1 MSRNVAD
8 LMWDMLSKA
17 GVKRCYGIVG
27 DALNPVLDALRRNG
41 KIEFIHV
48 RHEEYGGF
56 AAVADAYFTGQPV
69 AVCGTAGAGTAHLFN
84 GLMDA
89 RKEGAPVIAIAGD
102 VETSIMD
109 TSAFEELNP
118 YKLFDA
124 AALYI
129 GRLVDPKQA
138 RAVIGTAI
146 LTAVIDKGP
155 TVISLPGNVAS
166 SDAPGDFPP
175 VTIPAN
181 PVIRPADVDIEK
193 LCAMI
198 DAAKNVAIFGGDG
211 CRDARDEVIALAAKL
226 KAPVGYSFRGKQWLE
241 HDNPYSTGMTGLLG
255 YGGTYR
261 AINDAD
267 LLLLLGTD
275 FPFTEFLPGNK
286 VKKVQIDRNP
296 KHLGRRT
303 AIDLGLVGD
312 IKATLAS
319 LLPKVSQR
327 NETSFLDKHANE
339 TREFD
344 KLLNHYVEKGPGIKP
359 IRPEF
364 LAATLSELAAPDA
377 MFFADSGTGCIWMAR
392 HIKGGTNRQFFAS
405 FSWGSMA
412 NAAANAFGSQLA
424 YPGRQTIAICG
435 DGSFTMLGLG
445 DLATLVQRKAPVVH
459 IILNNELLDFVNIEQ
474 QEAGIIPFG
483 VDFKN
488 PNFAKVAEAMGAKG
502 IRIEEPGDVR
512 EGLAAALACKDGP
525 VVVDAVVEPFAPVA
539 TVACSFA
546 HDHGLYHERCQTG
559 VEREDGRCDQ
569 DNRTKHQ
576 ADLIKPRRPLHSDEP
591 AVRHGA
597 PVRLHPSNAETVT
610 AQRISRTAHAGVLPA
625 LFPILAPTLGQAS
638 MRQRQNSR

>member
-8 LMWDMLSKA
+8 LLWDMLAKA

-27 DALNPVLDALRRNG
+27 DALNPVVDALRRNG
-41 KIEFIHV
+41 KVEFIHV

-89 RKEGAPVIAIAGD
+89 RKEGAAVIAIAGD

-109 TSAFEELNP
+109 TSAFEEVNP
-118 YKLFDA
+118 YKLFDT

-146 LTAVIDKGP
+146 LTAIIDKGP

-166 SDAPGDFPP
+166 SDVDGDFPS

-181 PVIRPADVDIEK
+181 QVIRPADADIEK
-193 LCAMI
+193 LIGMI
-198 DAAKNVAIFGGDG
+198 GAAKTVAIFGGEG
-211 CRDARDEVIALAAKL
+211 CRHAREEVIALAAKL

-275 FPFTEFLPGNK
+275 FPFTEFLPGNN
-286 VKKVQIDRNP
+286 VKKVQIDLKP

-303 AIDLGLVGD
+303 PVDLGLVGD
-312 IKATLAS
+312 VKATLAS
-319 LLPKVSQR
+319 LLPKVRQR
-327 NETSFLDKHANE
+327 DDTKFLDKHVKE

-344 KLLNHYVEKGPGIKP
+344 KILNHYVDKGPGIKP

-392 HIKGGTNRQFFAS
+392 HLKGATNRRFFGS

-412 NAAANAFGSQLA
+412 NAAPNAFGAQLA
-424 YPGRQTIAICG
+424 YPGRQTIALCG

-445 DLATLVQRKAPVVH
+445 DLATLVQRKAPIVQ

-512 EGLAAALACKDGP
+512 EGLAAALAYKDGP
-525 VVVDAVVEPFAPVA
+525 VVVDAVVEPFALSLPSHV
-539 TVACSFA
+539 
-546 HDHGLYHERCQTG
+546 
-559 VEREDGRCDQ
+559 
-569 DNRTKHQ
+569 
-576 ADLIKPRRPLHSDEP
+576 PLH
-591 AVRHGA
+591 
-597 PVRLHPSNAETVT
+597 TVT
-610 AQRISRTAHAGVLPA
+610 GFTMSVAKQVWNGKMDEVIKMIERNVELI
-625 LFPILAPTLGQAS
+625 
-638 MRQRQNSR
+638 